1 MNTNLPNKIVK
12 LFEKYGRCKIV
23 NHELSYTGYG
33 VCAVVKT
40 QEDEFVLIRYHS
52 SPKVWTLPCGTVEQN
67 ESFEE
72 ACIRETFEETG
83 LTIRV
88 MGLFRIFHFT
98 QKATVSQDRT
108 ESYVVVFLAK
118 VISGV
123 MSSKTPEILEVKQF
137 NKLPETFAGE
147 LGKYYVDLM

>member
-1 MNTNLPNKIVK
+1 MNTKLPNSIMA

-40 QEDEFVLIRYHS
+40 QEDEFVLIKNRS
-52 SPKVWTLPCGTVEQN
+52 NPKFWTLPCGSVEKN

-72 ACIRETFEETG
+72 ACVRETLEETG
-83 LTIRV
+83 FNIQIT
-88 MGLFRIFHFT
+88 GLYCVFHFT
-98 QKATVSQDRT
+98 QKDLVDKNQT
-108 ESYVVVFLAK
+108 ESYVCVFFGK

-123 MSSKTPEILEVKQF
+123 ISSESPEIIEVKQF
-137 NKLPETFAGE
+137 KKLPNNFAGE
-147 LGKYYVDLM
+147 LGKYYEDLM